1 MQFAK
6 NFPDQLK
13 SQILI
18 SELVG
23 KKVKLKSRGKDF
35 VGLCP
40 FHNEKTPSFTVND
53 EKGFYHCFGC
63 AAHGDIISFVINNE
77 RLDYKEAIIK
87 LANDYA
93 ITIPEV
99 KYQQNNQNQEYD
111 QISRDYL
118 LLAEICKFFENN
130 LKNTT
135 ATEAI
140 NYLKKRGISVDNIKK
155 FRLGFAPN
163 SYDSL
168 NQHLL
173 KNGFTIEEIL
183 RSGAVGKS
191 DNNKL
196 YDKFRNRI
204 IFPITDKRGQVI
216 AFGGR
221 SLNNEEMPKY
231 LNSSETSLF
240 KKSQTLYN
248 YSLARKAIFDKGY
261 TVIVEGY
268 MDAIALYLGGL
279 ENVVATLGTSLTK
292 DHLQEI
298 FAISEKIIICLDG
311 DDAGVKAAKR
321 SLEIALNLI
330 SPKRNINFAFLPNQM
345 DPDDFIKEY
354 GPKELEKLLLQS
366 ISLSEALFD
375 FSALESGINLLD
387 KKQKIT
393 PEAKAKL
400 ETILNKKINLI
411 TDPVS
416 KKYFSYYCREQIFSL
431 GKNLK
436 KNNQESLPN
445 RHFLGKILKNI
456 HSHDSNKKNNNI
468 FAKNII
474 ALMIKFPDFVNYE
487 DENFN
492 IRELQF
498 LNEQE
503 NAIKDQ
509 IIEILDQN
517 QDVKAEN
524 ILTALENCDLNT
536 NIKDIRN
543 LLTSFEKITK
553 DSALNSL
560 KILFL
565 KELLLQIDQQYK
577 ESLTDIN
584 KIETHQTSV
593 VNQKITELFNYKVA
607 IEKKIFDIERNL

>member
-13 SQILI
+13 SKILI
-18 SELVG
+18 SELIG

-35 VGLCP
+35 IGLCP
-40 FHNEKTPSFTVND
+40 FHNEKTPSFTVNN
-53 EKGFYHCFGC
+53 EKGFYYCFGC

-77 RLDYKEAIIK
+77 GLDYKEAVIK

-99 KYQQNNQNQEYD
+99 KYQQNQEYD

-130 LKNTT
+130 LKNSA
-135 ATEAI
+135 ATEAV

-155 FRLGFAPN
+155 FRLGFALN
-163 SYDSL
+163 SYDNL

-183 RSGAVGKS
+183 RSGVVGKS

-204 IFPITDKRGQVI
+204 IFPISDKRGQII

-221 SLNNEEMPKY
+221 SLNNQEMPKY

-248 YSLARKAIFDKGY
+248 YSLARKSIFDKGY
-261 TVIVEGY
+261 AIIVEGY
-268 MDAIALYLGGL
+268 MDTIALYLGGL

-298 FAISEKIIICLDG
+298 FAISEKVIICLDG

-345 DPDDFIKEY
+345 DPDDFIKEH

-393 PEAKAKL
+393 PESKAKL
-400 ETILNKKINLI
+400 EIVLDKKINLI

-416 KKYFSYYCREQIFSL
+416 KKYFSYYCKDQIFSL
-431 GKNLK
+431 GKNLGK
-436 KNNQESLPN
+436 KLGQNNQEPLPN
-445 RHFLGKILKNI
+445 KHFLGKLIKNI
-456 HSHDSNKKNNNI
+456 NRKNGGDI

-498 LNEQE
+498 LNEEE

-509 IIEILDQN
+509 IIEILDK
-517 QDVKAEN
+517 DPESDKEN
-524 ILTALENCDLNT
+524 ILTALENSDFRT
-536 NIKDIRN
+536 NMKDIKN
-543 LLTSFEKITK
+543 LVTSFEKITK
-553 DSALNSL
+553 DNALNSL

-577 ESLTDIN
+577 ESLSDID

-593 VNQKITELFNYKVA
+593 TNQKITELFKYKVTL
-607 IEKKIFDIERNL
+607 EKKIFDIEKNL

>member
-13 SQILI
+13 SKILI
-18 SELVG
+18 SELIG

-35 VGLCP
+35 IGLCP

-53 EKGFYHCFGC
+53 QKGFYHCFGC

-77 RLDYKEAIIK
+77 GLDYKEAVIK

-93 ITIPEV
+93 IAIPEV
-99 KYQQNNQNQEYD
+99 NYQQNNHNQEYD

-118 LLAEICKFFENN
+118 LLSETCKFFENN
-130 LKNTT
+130 LKSGA
-135 ATEAI
+135 ATEAL

-155 FRLGFAPN
+155 FRLGFAFN

-168 NQHLL
+168 NQYLL
-173 KNGFTIEEIL
+173 KNDFTIEEIL

-231 LNSSETSLF
+231 LNSSETSFF

-330 SPKRNINFAFLPNQM
+330 SSKRNINFAFLPNQM

-366 ISLSEALFD
+366 VSLSEALFD
-375 FSALESGINLLD
+375 FSALEAGIKLSD
-387 KKQKIT
+387 KTSKIT
-393 PEAKAKL
+393 PESKAKL
-400 ETILNKKINLI
+400 ETILSKKINLI
-411 TDPVS
+411 TDPIS
-416 KKYFSYYCREQIFSL
+416 KKYFSYYCKDQIFLL

-436 KNNQESLPN
+436 QNKQESSPN
-445 RHFLGKILKNI
+445 RHFLDKLIKNI
-456 HSHDSNKKNNNI
+456 HHKDKNSKVNNI

-474 ALMIKFPDFVNYE
+474 ALMIKFPDFINYE

-498 LNEQE
+498 LSEKE

-509 IIEILDQN
+509 IIEILDN
-517 QDVKAEN
+517 DHEASKEN
-524 ILTALENCDLNT
+524 ILTTLENSDFST
-536 NIKDIRN
+536 NIKDIRS
-543 LLTSFEKITK
+543 LVASFEKITR

-560 KILFL
+560 RVLFL

-577 ESLTDIN
+577 ESLNDVD

-593 VNQKITELFNYKVA
+593 TNQKITELFKYKVTL
-607 IEKKIFDIERNL
+607 EKKIFDIEKNL

>member
-13 SQILI
+13 SKILI

-77 RLDYKEAIIK
+77 GLDYKDSVIK
-87 LANDYA
+87 LANDYGIA
-93 ITIPEV
+93 IPEV

-130 LKNTT
+130 LKNT
-135 ATEAI
+135 AASEAI

-155 FRLGFAPN
+155 FRLGFALN
-163 SYDSL
+163 SYDNL

-173 KNGFTIEEIL
+173 KNGFTVEEIL
-183 RSGAVGKS
+183 RSGVVGKS

-204 IFPITDKRGQVI
+204 IFPISDKRGQII

-221 SLNNEEMPKY
+221 SLNNDEMPKY

-248 YSLARKAIFDKGY
+248 YSLARKPIFDKGY
-261 TVIVEGY
+261 SIIVEGY
-268 MDAIALYLGGL
+268 MDAIALHLGGL
-279 ENVVATLGTSLTK
+279 ENVVATLGTALTK

-330 SPKRNINFAFLPNQM
+330 SSKRNINFAFLPNQM
-345 DPDDFIKEY
+345 DPDDFIKEH

-366 ISLSEALFD
+366 VSLSEALFD
-375 FSALESGINLLD
+375 FSAIESGINLLD

-393 PEAKAKL
+393 PESKAKL
-400 ETILNKKINLI
+400 EIILNKKINLI
-411 TDPVS
+411 ADPVS
-416 KKYFSYYCREQIFSL
+416 KKYFSYYCKDQIFSL
-431 GKNLK
+431 GRNLSK
-436 KNNQESLPN
+436 KLGQNSQESLPN
-445 RHFLGKILKNI
+445 KHFLGKLIKNI
-456 HSHDSNKKNNNI
+456 NRKNGGDI

-503 NAIKDQ
+503 NALKDQ
-509 IIEILDQN
+509 IIEILDKDPGFN
-517 QDVKAEN
+517 TEN
-524 ILTALENCDLNT
+524 ILTALENSDLHT
-536 NIKDIRN
+536 NIKDMKN
-543 LLTSFEKITK
+543 LVTSFEKITK
-553 DSALNSL
+553 DNALNSL

-577 ESLTDIN
+577 ESLSDID
-584 KIETHQTSV
+584 KIETHQTSIT
-593 VNQKITELFNYKVA
+593 NQKITELFKYKVTL
-607 IEKKIFDIERNL
+607 EKKIFDIEKNL